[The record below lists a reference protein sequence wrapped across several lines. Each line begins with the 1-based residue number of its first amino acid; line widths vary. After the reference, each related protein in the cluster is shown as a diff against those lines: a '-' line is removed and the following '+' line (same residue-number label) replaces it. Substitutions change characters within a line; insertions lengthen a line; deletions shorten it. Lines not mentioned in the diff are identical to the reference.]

1 MECDGGWGSDGGGG
15 VMEKEVMGEG
25 GVIYALATISMATYH
40 RQRTRPQLMCCAL
53 ACGTRCPLI
62 SGAQK
67 TIRMMEN
74 KARMYGFLVDYKLE
88 SC

>member
-40 RQRTRPQLMCCAL
+40 RLRCCVRYSHEL
-53 ACGTRCPLI
+53 FTTSKVR
-62 SGAQK
+62 
-67 TIRMMEN
+67 
-74 KARMYGFLVDYKLE
+74 
-88 SC
+88 